1 MYGQTQFSMRSYLLF
16 FLLFSIIQIA
26 EAKTE
31 KYRCMWRANPATTM
45 TIGWN
50 QLNGTNPVL
59 YLDTENKGTN
69 IKDYAT
75 SHTVSRKVWHK
86 KMNNHFIRLSKLQP
100 NTVYYFIIKDSNSE
114 SEVMSFKTLPDDDSS
129 LSIIAGG
136 DSRNHRTH
144 RQNANKMVAKLRPHL
159 VMFGGDMT
167 GSDGSSSWKKWMDD
181 WQLTIGDDG
190 RITPIVAARGNHE
203 RSNSS
208 IYHLFDVPNPDV
220 YYALTLGND
229 LIRAYT
235 LNSLIAPGGS
245 QRDWLENDLDEHKD
259 VRWKMAQY
267 HHPIRP
273 HVRRKSEKPSQQKYW
288 APLFFE
294 YEVDLVVECDAHV
307 VKTTYPV
314 RPSREKG
321 SDEGFIRDDNNGT
334 VYIGEGCWGAPLRRN
349 DDDKKW
355 TRASGS
361 FNQFKW
367 IFVDFEKIEVRTV
380 KTHNPDKIPHL
391 NDATRFYIP
400 DELDIWKPST
410 GDVVLIGITHED
422 DLGSS
427 EEAIIEEFAKDK
439 DRGTTES
446 STENVMSDTDEK
458 MKAIAKEEILE
469 EKESGGNISGERDS
483 SNIVNESVS
492 ANVLPVSSVSTSIA
506 MEESYPAKWNRWIVV
521 IFFLVLVLFMLY
533 PFYPNFKRLGVLN
546 KK

>member
-1 MYGQTQFSMRSYLLF
+1 MFICKAKLNCSMRLYLFF
-16 FLLFSIIQIA
+16 FLLLSISQLT

-31 KYRCMWRANPATTM
+31 KYRCMWREDPSTTM

-50 QLNGTNPVL
+50 QLNGTNPIL
-59 YLDTENKGTN
+59 YLDSENKGTD
-69 IKDYAT
+69 ITTYAT
-75 SHTVSRKVWHK
+75 SHTVSRTIWHK
-86 KMNNHFIRLSKLQP
+86 KMNNHFVRLSRLQA

-114 SEVMSFKTLPDDDSS
+114 SKMMSFRTLPNDDSS

-181 WQLTIGDDG
+181 WQLTMGDDG
-190 RITPIVAARGNHE
+190 RITPIIAARGNHE

-208 IYHLFDVPNPDV
+208 IYHLFDVPNPEI
-220 YYALTLGND
+220 YYALTLGNNM
-229 LIRAYT
+229 IRTYT
-235 LNSLIAPGGS
+235 LNSMIAPGGH
-245 QRDWLENDLDEHKD
+245 QRDWLENDLDEHKG

-273 HVRRKSEKPSQQKYW
+273 HVSRKSEKPSQQKYW
-288 APLFFE
+288 APLFYE

-314 RPSREKG
+314 RPSKEKG
-321 SDEGFIRDDNNGT
+321 SEEGFIRDDQKGT
-334 VYIGEGCWGAPLRRN
+334 VYVGEGCWGAPLRRN
-349 DDDKKW
+349 DDNKKW

-380 KTHNPDKIPHL
+380 KTHNPDAIPQL

-400 DELDIWKPST
+400 DELDIWKPKT
-410 GDVVLIGITHED
+410 GDVVLIGVYVKD
-422 DLGSS
+422 DLGTLDVETEEEINETKELVVDGNTSTEEIETSVKKDILS
-427 EEAIIEEFAKDK
+427 EKELEQSDAKVANNEAI
-439 DRGTTES
+439 
-446 STENVMSDTDEK
+446 N
-458 MKAIAKEEILE
+458 
-469 EKESGGNISGERDS
+469 
-483 SNIVNESVS
+483 NESISTAIIPISVT
-492 ANVLPVSSVSTSIA
+492 SSVKVT
-506 MEESYPAKWNRWIVV
+506 EGNYTKWNRWIV
-521 IFFLVLVLFMLY
+521 ISFFLVLILFMLY
-533 PFYPNFKRLGVLN
+533 PFYPNFKRFNVLN
-546 KK
+546 KE